1 MIRIAVIMGK
11 MHSGGKKNLVME
23 YYRHVD
29 RNFVQFDFICDS
41 DSNSIPYEEIESLGG
56 RVYEIVPYENIV
68 ANFYQIFKICKK
80 NKYSIIHG
88 YNSTMNIF
96 AMLAGKCAG
105 VPIRINECISMGHKD
120 ERKNLLKSLLKPF
133 SRCFSTHYMAN
144 GEECGKWQFGK
155 NVFNRNEVKI
165 FKTVIDTNKNKFDKA
180 LRNTTRKAYNIENNI
195 VIGHI
200 GRLTAQKNT
209 LFIIDIFKEI
219 ASKEPSAKLLVIGDG
234 DLKGQ
239 MLDRIKKYGLEEKVL
254 YLGRREDIQ
263 KFYNAMDCFLLPSL
277 YEGLPVVGVES
288 QCCGL
293 PVFFSSEIPTESSP
307 CNDLGFFWS
316 LSKSAEWWASQIIEK
331 VKLAVAQRVD
341 HSDAVRKAGFDSK
354 TEGNSLTEYYCNI
367 LKTNIRN

>member
-165 FKTVIDTNKNKFDKA
+165 FKKPF
-180 LRNTTRKAYNIENNI
+180 
-195 VIGHI
+195 
-200 GRLTAQKNT
+200 
-209 LFIIDIFKEI
+209 
-219 ASKEPSAKLLVIGDG
+219 
-234 DLKGQ
+234 
-239 MLDRIKKYGLEEKVL
+239 
-254 YLGRREDIQ
+254 
-263 KFYNAMDCFLLPSL
+263 
-277 YEGLPVVGVES
+277 
-288 QCCGL
+288 
-293 PVFFSSEIPTESSP
+293 
-307 CNDLGFFWS
+307 
-316 LSKSAEWWASQIIEK
+316 
-331 VKLAVAQRVD
+331 
-341 HSDAVRKAGFDSK
+341 
-354 TEGNSLTEYYCNI
+354 
-367 LKTNIRN
+367 